1 MAGKRDL
8 IKRAT
13 KVILNRIEKEELIK
27 VLDFLK
33 FVQEIYKQDKNFR
46 DLILNDQIS
55 LEEKKKIFAT
65 LLEKSSIKNKET
77 LQELL
82 EFLTK
87 KHLFR
92 FLPLIIRYLQ
102 YETENVLGRTK
113 AKIITAGPID
123 EELQK
128 KLIEILENKL
138 NKTIE
143 TELEE
148 DPEIIGGFIVKTTAF
163 IVDASVKNVLKEYLI
178 SSP

>member
-33 FVQEIYKQDKNFR
+33 FVQEIYKKDKNFR